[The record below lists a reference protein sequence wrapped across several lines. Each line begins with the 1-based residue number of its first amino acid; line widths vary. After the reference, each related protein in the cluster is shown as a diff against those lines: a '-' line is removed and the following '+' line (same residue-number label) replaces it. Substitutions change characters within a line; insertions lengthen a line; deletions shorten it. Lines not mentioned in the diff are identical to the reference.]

1 VKEKELRFAL
11 VCFGGVSLAIYMHG
25 ITKEIL
31 KLVRASSTLH
41 KITDRAERSSIS
53 FADLVDCDD
62 PEYDSEAIYFDLLRE
77 LSRKVELRV
86 IVDIIA
92 GASAGGING
101 TMLARALSHDLP
113 TGRLRNLWLDH
124 ADVSELLAPEARARG
139 WSKWFLLPLFWVIG
153 ASRFE
158 FARDAEVR
166 AKLSMFVRSRWFKP
180 PLDGLRMA
188 GLMYD
193 AVTAMGSPKSPEAS
207 LLPSGQGLDLFV
219 TVTDYYGS
227 QQLVNIHDPAIIHE
241 RVHRHLF
248 HFKYRRRSNGEVE
261 SDFDLANAPALAFAA
276 RATSSIPGAFPPA
289 RIVEMDELVRQKA
302 ATWPRRA
309 DFIQRNF
316 ANYLEADLDPASA
329 PFIDGSVLNNRP
341 FREAI
346 RAIPGRPAYREV
358 DRRIVYID
366 PDPGVRSSPVRDQAP
381 GFFATLKNALSDIPR
396 TGPVTDELSW
406 VNGFNERAR
415 RLKAIVER
423 ARPQVSRLVA
433 TVMIGSHEAV
443 GEAQIREWRE
453 QANVRAAHDGGFAY
467 EGYVGLKLASAR
479 AFISQLIMT
488 MRGAQ
493 PGSPFARAI
502 GEVIDAWATRAE
514 ALDRP
519 TELGSFRSG
528 AAQGLDAAPRWVNLL
543 LDFDIDYRKRR
554 LHFLIEGQN
563 RLYEMLDAEQFKGI
577 DAGLVDGLKRKF
589 YDSLDAL
596 QQRESLNQFDRDIR
610 RLVAEIF
617 PQAPSADEVRDIGQY
632 ARSVAARHS
641 GKIDLLVDRL
651 AASIDLDASTRD
663 IDGLLAETF
672 REGWPCEVSREVLI
686 NYLGF
691 PFWDVLTFPVMTWR
705 EIGEFNEL
713 LIDRIS
719 VHDVRA
725 LKTCERA
732 QKLKGIAFEHSA
744 AFLSRAFRENDY
756 LLGRLHALDRLIDI
770 VCDSAG
776 PGVLSEADLLALKKR
791 GFMQILDA
799 EAPHLPNSGELI
811 AELRAD
817 IAALAV
823 DPEPLADISAWS
835 SPHPGRAYAPP
846 AADLREDLMAD
857 GVMLVGETANA
868 D

>member
-41 KITDRAERSSIS
+41 RMTDRAERANAT
-53 FADLVDCDD
+53 FADFVNRGD
-62 PEYDSEAIYFDLLRE
+62 PEYDSEAVYFELLRE
-77 LSRKVELRV
+77 LGRKVELRV

-113 TGRLRNLWLDH
+113 TARLRDLWLDN
-124 ADVSELLAPEARARG
+124 ADVSELLAPEARARR
-139 WSKWFLLPLFWVIG
+139 WSKWFLRPLFWVIG

-158 FARDAEVR
+158 LVRDAEVR

-188 GLMYD
+188 GLMYE
-193 AVTAMGSPKSPEAS
+193 AVTAMGSPRSAEAS
-207 LLPSGQGLDLFV
+207 LLPSGHGLDLFV
-219 TVTDYYGS
+219 TVTDYYGF
-227 QQLVNIHDPAIIHE
+227 QQLVSIHDPAIISE

-248 HFKYRRRSNGEVE
+248 HFKYRRRANGEVE

-289 RIVEMDELVRQKA
+289 RIVEMDELVRKKRA
-302 ATWPRRA
+302 SWPRRA
-309 DFIQRNF
+309 DFIERNF
-316 ANYLEADLDPASA
+316 ANYLDAEIDPASA
-329 PFIDGSVLNNRP
+329 PFLDGSVLNNRP

-346 RAIPGRPAYREV
+346 RAIPGRQAYREV

-366 PDPGVRSSPVRDQAP
+366 PDPRPPKSRSREQLP
-381 GFFATLKNALSDIPR
+381 GFFAALKGALSDIPR
-396 TGPVTDELSW
+396 SEPVTDELSW

-423 ARPQVSRLVA
+423 ARPQVSRLVEN
-433 TVMIGSHEAV
+433 VIIGSHDGI

-502 GEVIDAWATRAE
+502 AEVIDAWAARAE
-514 ALDRP
+514 SSDRQI
-519 TELGSFRSG
+519 GAASFRSG

-554 LHFLIEGQN
+554 LSFLIEGQN
-563 RLYEMLDAEQFKGI
+563 RLYEMIDTAPFEGI
-577 DAGLVDGLKRKF
+577 DASLVDRLKRRF

-596 QQRESLNQFDRDIR
+596 QQRENVERFDQDIR
-610 RLVAEIF
+610 DLVAEIF
-617 PQAPSADEVRDIGQY
+617 PQAPSADEIRDIGGY
-632 ARSVAARHS
+632 ASAVAARH
-641 GKIDLLVDRL
+641 GAKIDRLIERL
-651 AASIDLDASTRD
+651 AAAIDLDASTRD
-663 IDGLLAETF
+663 IDGLLADAF
-672 REGWPCEVSREVLI
+672 GEGWTRQASHEVLI

-691 PFWDVLTFPVMTWR
+691 PFWDLLTFPVMTWR

-719 VHDVRA
+719 VSDARA
-725 LKTCERA
+725 LKSVERA
-732 QKLKGIAFEHSA
+732 QKLKGLAFEHSA

-756 LLGRLHALDRLIDI
+756 LLGRLHALDRLLDI
-770 VCDSAG
+770 VCDSVG
-776 PGVLSEADLLALKKR
+776 TGVVSEADLLALKKR
-791 GFMQILDA
+791 GFMQILDS

-811 AELRAD
+811 AELRAS
-817 IAALAV
+817 IAAL
-823 DPEPLADISAWS
+823 
-835 SPHPGRAYAPP
+835 G
-846 AADLREDLMAD
+846 AD
-857 GVMLVGETANA
+857 GEHHAEAASPARADRAHARPDAVPGGEGFGDEALPAEETTGAA
-868 D
+868 